1 MCTCLIYVIVREQV
15 AKTFLC
21 LREGFCVSPGAQ
33 DEKGKSCPLSQ
44 LWTLNDAELS
54 QERSRAFKL
63 TANVSN
69 VRRAS
74 VETKEEYKQKVED
87 ELERSASQVQE
98 WEGKI
103 AEADLQTRAQREEQ
117 LEALRH
123 IQDIARSELEQ
134 LEKAEGEAW
143 HAVKA
148 RLDGVLSEL
157 RSALSNAS
165 NKFF

>member
-1 MCTCLIYVIVREQV
+1 MHRFQ
-15 AKTFLC
+15 KK
-21 LREGFCVSPGAQ
+21 GFTR
-33 DEKGKSCPLSQ
+33 L
-44 LWTLNDAELS
+44 
-54 QERSRAFKL
+54 KL

-87 ELERSASQVQE
+87 ELERSASQVEE
-98 WEGKI
+98 WEGRI
-103 AEADLQTRAQREEQ
+103 GEADPQTRAQREEQ

-123 IQDIARSELEQ
+123 IQDIARSEMERLE
-134 LEKAEGEAW
+134 EAEGEAW
-143 HAVKA
+143 HDVKA